1 MEPFVVWLK
10 SAAIQNLLG
19 PLVGTG
25 VDANVGIICKR
36 GAENAGAKV
45 TLTSKENKT
54 APHCTT

>member
-10 SAAIQNLLG
+10 SAAISAG